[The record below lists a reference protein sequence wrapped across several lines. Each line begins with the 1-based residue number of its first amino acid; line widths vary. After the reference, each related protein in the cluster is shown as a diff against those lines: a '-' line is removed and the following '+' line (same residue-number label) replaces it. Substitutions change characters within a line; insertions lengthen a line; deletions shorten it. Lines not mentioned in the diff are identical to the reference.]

1 MPNSHPDP
9 TAVVI
14 TLSDSVATGF
24 KDDTSGQAVADALD
38 AAGIRVVGR
47 EVLPDEPA
55 ELVVALER
63 WLLQRPEVIVTVGG
77 TGVGPRDHTPDTVR
91 PLLTMEIPGIMEAAR
106 AYGMTKTPY
115 AMLSRGVAG
124 LIGTTIVITAPGS
137 RAGATETME
146 AIVVALRHLI
156 DVVHV
161 KFPHEG
167 GYQ

>member
-1 MPNSHPDP
+1 MANTHPDP

-14 TLSDSVATGF
+14 TLSDSVASGT
-24 KDDTSGQAVADALD
+24 KDDTSGQAVADALE

-63 WLLQRPEVIVTVGG
+63 WLLQHPEVIVTVGG
-77 TGVGPRDHTPDTVR
+77 TGVGPRDRTPDTIK
-91 PLLTMEIPGIMEAAR
+91 PMFTMEIPGLMEAAR
-106 AYGMTKTPY
+106 AYGMTKTPN

-137 RAGATETME
+137 RGGATETME

-161 KFPHEG
+161 KFPHDG

>member
-1 MPNSHPDP
+1 LPERHPDP
-9 TAVVI
+9 TAVVLV
-14 TLSDSVATGF
+14 LSDTVASGA
-24 KDDTSGQAVADALD
+24 KDDTAGAAVADALD
-38 AAGIRVVGR
+38 AAGIRVVAH

-55 ELVVALER
+55 ELVVALEQF
-63 WLLQRPEVIVTVGG
+63 LLQRPEVIVTVGG

-91 PLLTMEIPGIMEAAR
+91 PMLTMEIPGIMEAAR

-124 LIGTTIVITAPGS
+124 LVGTTIVITAPGS

-146 AIVVALRHLI
+146 AIVEPLRHLV

-167 GYQ
+167 GYE